1 MVWFLA
7 YLLVGAIVQCLILLE
22 RTIIRNV
29 LVTSY
34 NLEYDKEDW
43 NVRTITIAMLV
54 GFVVVC
60 GNIVAWPV
68 SIGFEIWLIKN
79 EL

>member
-29 LVTSY
+29 LATVY
-34 NLEYDKEDW
+34 NLGDPEEDW

-54 GFVVVC
+54 GFVACCV
-60 GNIVAWPV
+60 NILVWPV